1 MATAAE
7 PPDEMLVLAAILG
20 NLDAFDELVLR
31 YRAAAVRVAQQVV
44 GREDAED
51 VAQDAL
57 LLAFRALPSIEE
69 PSKFAAWLSAIT
81 RHRAMRVGKR
91 ESTHQRNRVVL
102 DEVLLEEVESLSRP
116 FVQES
121 SEEVA
126 LALDKLPPDY
136 ALVLRMR
143 FLDEMP
149 LKRIAAF
156 LGITLSTV
164 KWRVHQGK
172 KLLREELAKLRGE
185 EWSEKPKLEN

>member
-1 MATAAE
+1 MAAE

-44 GREDAED
+44 GRDDAED

-81 RHRAMRVGKR
+81 RNRAMRIGKR
-91 ESTHQRNRVVL
+91 ESSHQRNRVVL
-102 DEVLLEEVESLSRP
+102 DEVLLEEVEALSRP

-121 SEEVA
+121 NDELA
-126 LALDKLPPDY
+126 LALEHLPPDY

-156 LGITLSTV
+156 LGVALSTV

-172 KLLREELAKLRGE
+172 KLLREELLNLRGE
-185 EWSEKPKLEN
+185 SWNEKQKSEN

>member
-1 MATAAE
+1 MAKASAE
-7 PPDEMLVLAAILG
+7 PPDEMLVVGAILG
-20 NLDAFDELVLR
+20 SLDAFDELVSR
-31 YRAAAVRVAQQVV
+31 YRAGVVRVAQSIV

-57 LLAFRALPSIEE
+57 LLAFKALPSIEE
-69 PSKFAAWLSAIT
+69 PQKFAAWLSAIT
-81 RHRAMRVGKR
+81 RHRAWRFGKR
-91 ESTHQRNRVVL
+91 ESLHKAGRVEL
-102 DEVLLEEVESLSRP
+102 DEVLLENIEALARP

-121 SEEVA
+121 GEELSRA
-126 LALDKLPPDY
+126 LEALQPDY

-156 LGITLSTV
+156 LGVPVSTV

-172 KLLREELAKLRGE
+172 KLLREELLKIRGE
-185 EWSEKPKLEN
+185 